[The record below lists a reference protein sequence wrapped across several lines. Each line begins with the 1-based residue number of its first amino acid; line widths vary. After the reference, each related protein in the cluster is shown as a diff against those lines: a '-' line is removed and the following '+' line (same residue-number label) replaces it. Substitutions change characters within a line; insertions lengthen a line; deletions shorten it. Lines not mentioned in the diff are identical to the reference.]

1 MLHAPCTLIYTH
13 TPQDCLTRNAMGS
26 HSLILNFQVPVLS
39 PFQATTVHMKPVE
52 IKGPFPLH
60 FLA

>member
-1 MLHAPCTLIYTH
+1 MHSHLYTYILRLPH
-13 TPQDCLTRNAMGS
+13 PERHD
-26 HSLILNFQVPVLS
+26 SLILNFHAPILPVS
-39 PFQATTVHMKPVE
+39 SFQATIVHMKPVE